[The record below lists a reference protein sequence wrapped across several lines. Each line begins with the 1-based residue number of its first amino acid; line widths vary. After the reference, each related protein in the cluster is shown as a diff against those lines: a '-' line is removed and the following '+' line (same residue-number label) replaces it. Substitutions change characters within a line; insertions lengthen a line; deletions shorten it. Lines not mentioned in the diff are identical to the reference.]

1 MGARL
6 EDKVAYITGAGRGI
20 GRAIAHKMAKEGAMV
35 ALAEIDLASAQSAVE
50 ELLQQGYQALAIQ
63 VDITREAE
71 VQAAVSQVMEHF
83 GRIDILVNNAGK
95 NFNYDATTMSEADW
109 DNAMNV
115 DVKGEYN
122 LRDPLMIRISVQGY
136 KRLEICSSR

>member
-50 ELLQQGYQALAIQ
+50 ELLQHGYQALAIQ
-63 VDITREAE
+63 VDITHEAE
-71 VQAAVSQVMEHF
+71 VQAAVSQVMERF
-83 GRIDILVNNAGK
+83 GRIDILVTSA
-95 NFNYDATTMSEADW
+95 ATTIFRRA
-109 DNAMNV
+109 
-115 DVKGEYN
+115 
-122 LRDPLMIRISVQGY
+122 
-136 KRLEICSSR
+136 SR